1 MPIPTDYYEPKMTK
15 YKCKCGKTKEISKAT
30 IEYIDGEWETK
41 EALCKPC
48 GKYMQ
53 SEPLEGMPSLKR
65 TEESLSKK
73 KRGDKLWEIA
83 KEKLCGERG
92 INEDF

>member
-1 MPIPTDYYEPKMTK
+1 MTE
-15 YKCKCGKTKEISKAT
+15 YKCKCGKTKEISTAT
-30 IEYIDGEWETK
+30 IVYIDGEWETK

-53 SEPLEGMPSLKR
+53 SEPLEGMPSQIR

-73 KRGDKLWEIA
+73 GDKLWDGA
-83 KEKLCGERG
+83 KEKLIGERG
-92 INEDF
+92 INEDY

>member
-1 MPIPTDYYEPKMTK
+1 MPIPNDYYKPKMTK

-30 IEYIDGEWETK
+30 IAYIDGEWETK

-53 SEPLEGMPSLKR
+53 SEPLEGMPSQIR

-73 KRGDKLWEIA
+73 KRHDKLWDGA
-83 KEKLCGERG
+83 KEKLLGDRG
-92 INEDF
+92 INEDY

>member
-1 MPIPTDYYEPKMTK
+1 MTK
-15 YKCKCGKTKEISKAT
+15 YKCKCGKTKELSKAT
-30 IEYIDGEWETK
+30 VVYVDGDWETK

-73 KRGDKLWEIA
+73 KRGDKLWAGA
-83 KEKLCGERG
+83 KEKLIGERG
-92 INEDF
+92 INEDY

>member
-1 MPIPTDYYEPKMTK
+1 MPIPNDYYETKMTE

-30 IEYIDGEWETK
+30 ICYIDGEWETK
-41 EALCKPC
+41 EALCKC

-73 KRGDKLWEIA
+73 KRGDKLWDGA
-83 KEKLCGERG
+83 KEKLIGERG

>member
-1 MPIPTDYYEPKMTK
+1 MPIPTDYYENKMTK
-15 YKCKCGKTKEISKAT
+15 YKCKCGKTKELSKAT
-30 IEYIDGEWETK
+30 IVFVDGDWETK
-41 EALCKPC
+41 EALCKC

-73 KRGDKLWEIA
+73 GDKLWDGA
-83 KEKLCGERG
+83 KEKLIGERG
-92 INEDF
+92 INEPFD

>member
-1 MPIPTDYYEPKMTK
+1 MIE
-15 YKCKCGKTKEISKAT
+15 YKCKCGKTKELSKAT
-30 IEYIDGEWETK
+30 LKVIDGKVRTV
-41 EALCKPC
+41 EALCKC
-48 GKYMQ
+48 GKYMK
-53 SEPLEGMPSLKR
+53 SKPKEGMPGLIR

-73 KRGDKLWEIA
+73 GDKLWDGA